1 MPTFAA
7 LAGFKVPGDRVI
19 DGVDQK
25 DLLLGKKPR
34 GNRKTF
40 VYRNN
45 GIRSGKW
52 KYLKAKHNVYGYAR
66 DTQRKE
72 VEELYDLEADIG
84 ETKNLAEKHPEIVSE
99 LKRLMGGVM
108 QVQ

>member
-1 MPTFAA
+1 
-7 LAGFKVPGDRVI
+7 
-19 DGVDQK
+19 
-25 DLLLGKKPR
+25 
-34 GNRKTF
+34 
-40 VYRNN
+40 
-45 GIRSGKW
+45 
-52 KYLKAKHNVYGYAR
+52 VYGYAR

-99 LKRLMGGVM
+99 LKRLMGGIM

>member
-7 LAGFKVPGDRVI
+7 LAGFKVPGDRVV
-19 DGVDQK
+19 DGVNQVA
-25 DLLLGKKPR
+25 LLLGKTEK
-34 GNRKTF
+34 GNRETF
-40 VYRNN
+40 VYRDN
-45 GIRSGKW
+45 GIRRGKW

-99 LKRLMGGVM
+99 LKQMMGKIM
-108 QVQ
+108 EAK